1 MELPDLDTV
10 SQREFDQIDAIE
22 SLHETQEQQVH
33 QIDTVS
39 SHIDQISGYNISAN
53 KMELSHLEYTPTDIQ
68 QPKEDKI
75 DFDGL
80 GELEENVLSSF

>member
-1 MELPDLDTV
+1 M
-10 SQREFDQIDAIE
+10 
-22 SLHETQEQQVH
+22 
-33 QIDTVS
+33 
-39 SHIDQISGYNISAN
+39 DQISGYNISAN

-68 QPKEDKI
+68 QPKEDII